1 MKKRLLFTLSIGTAI
16 SVSTI
21 YLCQPLLAILRN
33 QFHSSVS
40 DIGLIITL
48 TQIGY
53 ALGIFVLV
61 PLGDIVNKK
70 KLIQFKLLALIV
82 TLLIAA
88 FSKNLIMFFFASM
101 TIGLFATSAQ
111 DFVPLAADLAK
122 EQERGKTIGFVMSGL
137 LLGILLSRT
146 FSGFVAEQANWQAVF
161 FIISFFI
168 FLIFILVT
176 ILVPH
181 QSPKTNLKYYQ
192 LIQSMG
198 KIFTKNSIL
207 PLSVLSHGFL
217 GIIFSSF
224 WTVLTF
230 YLSDVP
236 FSLNSSHIG
245 LFGLAGA
252 AGAIAAPIAGRYA
265 DKIGPLLNIKIA
277 ILLIFFSFLLLFFNQ
292 NSLPILIIGVVTF
305 DLGVQVS
312 LISHQ
317 TIIYS
322 LDPSARSRIN
332 SIFVTI
338 LFLFFSLGS
347 YLGSIL
353 FHHFG
358 WRGELIL
365 SLLCCVLSFATHLIL
380 SEKLKSLKNHLK

>member
-1 MKKRLLFTLSIGTAI
+1 MQKKILFTLAIGTAI

-21 YLCQPLLAILRN
+21 YLSQPLLAILRE
-33 QFHSSVS
+33 QFQSSVS

-53 ALGIFVLV
+53 ALGIFTLV
-61 PLGDIVNKK
+61 PLGDIINKK
-70 KLIQFKLLALIV
+70 KLIQIKLLLLIS
-82 TLLIAA
+82 TLLLAG
-88 FSKNLIMFFFASM
+88 FSQSLLMFFFASM

-146 FSGFVAEQANWQAVF
+146 FSGFLAEHVSWQSVF
-161 FIISFFI
+161 FITAFLISIIFI
-168 FLIFILVT
+168 FVT
-176 ILVPH
+176 ILIPYQIPH
-181 QSPKTNLKYYQ
+181 SNLKYFQ
-192 LIQSMG
+192 LIHSMS
-198 KIFTKNSIL
+198 KIFLKNSIL
-207 PLSVLSHGFL
+207 PLSVVSHGL
-217 GIIFSSF
+217 IGVIFSSF

-230 YLSDVP
+230 YLSEPP
-236 FSLNSSHIG
+236 FNLNSSHIG

-277 ILLIFFSFLLLFFNQ
+277 ILLIFFSFLLLFIFQ
-292 NSLPILIIGVVTF
+292 HSIVVLIIGVVTF

-317 TIIYS
+317 SIIYS
-322 LDPSARSRIN
+322 LDTKARSRIN

-347 YLGSIL
+347 FLGSIL

-358 WRGELIL
+358 WKGELIL
-365 SLLCCVLSFATHLIL
+365 SLLCCVLSFGIHLIL
-380 SEKLKSLKNHLK
+380 SEKYKKFKLN